1 MTSMKLMSYCE
12 HKGVVHIDGT
22 YKLIKNNFPVV
33 VIGKTDIQGKFFPRN
48 GRNQSLDC
56 LNMFIRGGWI
66 QKVRGA
72 TGRSSIILDL
82 TTIQQK

>member
-33 VIGKTDIQGKFFPRN
+33 VIGKTDIQGKFYDIGFFYK
-48 GRNQSLDC
+48 SL
-56 LNMFIRGGWI
+56 
-66 QKVRGA
+66 KA
-72 TGRSSIILDL
+72 TAKILGTEL
-82 TTIQQK
+82 EPE